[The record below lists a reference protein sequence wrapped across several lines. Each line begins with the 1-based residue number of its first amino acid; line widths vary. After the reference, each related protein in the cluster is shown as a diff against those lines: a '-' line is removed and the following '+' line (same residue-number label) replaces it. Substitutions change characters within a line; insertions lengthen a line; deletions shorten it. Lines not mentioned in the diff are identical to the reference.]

1 MARTVVLID
10 DEADLVEMLT
20 QALET
25 KGYEV
30 HAAFNGVKGLAMAR
44 TLHPDVVICDLMMP
58 GMSGLEV
65 CRNLR
70 GDPDT
75 KDIPILV
82 ISALGAESDK
92 PEAFWAAGLKSDDF
106 ISKPF
111 EPLELFGRLEY
122 VLRKSQ
128 YVSTRSAEER
138 QADAAA
144 KRIHLEEATPQ
155 EVDRAFIESWNTQDF
170 ETEFGCMSD
179 TLTGGLAL
187 GEYIARRRQVF
198 AQEAGQER
206 RQEFVKVVNQSR
218 TAEEAALRC
227 ERKDVVRGRERVFA
241 EEYRLKK
248 LPKGWKIVFVKRETS
263 A

>member
-20 QALET
+20 QALES
-25 KGYEV
+25 KGFKVYG
-30 HAAFNGVKGLAMAR
+30 AYNGIHGLELVR
-44 TLHPDVVICDLMMP
+44 RINPDVVICDLMMP

-70 GDPDT
+70 GDPET

-138 QADAAA
+138 QNGGAAGA
-144 KRIHLEEATPQ
+144 NRIDLEEAAPPD
-155 EVDRAFIESWNTQDF
+155 VVRAFIEAWNTQDF
-170 ETEFGCMSD
+170 ETEHKCMAE
-179 TLTGGLAL
+179 TLTGGLTL

-206 RQEFVKVVNQSR
+206 RQEFVKVLNQSR
-218 TAEEAALRC
+218 SADEAALRC
-227 ERKDVVRGRERVFA
+227 ERKDVVRGRERVFT

-248 LPKGWKIVFVKRETS
+248 SPKGWKIVFVKREG
-263 A
+263 